1 MVTASSLPQILCLPS
16 SSRWMLE
23 ADVLLQDADTA
34 VQRIER
40 ALRSGEIADEVHV
53 STAVGCKALTPPV

>member
-1 MVTASSLPQILCLPS
+1 
-16 SSRWMLE
+16 MLE